1 MVNRRHT
8 ISTVAYMEKAM
19 TIKSNNT
26 FVDFTNTCSGTG
38 GQYSAVKGYR
48 SSRGSVADY
57 LVRPGVS
64 RVHRLQN
71 SIEYAQRLN
80 ALEVS
85 RVVNEKYGTT
95 DITPSD
101 AARYISAQIASWEK
115 SLTQVQRPSP
125 YVTVAAT
132 KNRAP
137 VLNVKE
143 GEIIDAFY
151 FVGQLEAYTLI
162 EAGEPKKAPVS
173 NSARVK
179 GWVRGRSESGKYT
192 TLKLRAGEDAN
203 FEAVCIGGKVYTP
216 HDLHAMV
223 LQARL
228 SGVTSATLTAI

>member
-1 MVNRRHT
+1 
-8 ISTVAYMEKAM
+8 M

-85 RVVNEKYGTT
+85 QVVNEKYGTT

-101 AARYISAQIASWEK
+101 AARFIS
-115 SLTQVQRPSP
+115 
-125 YVTVAAT
+125 
-132 KNRAP
+132 
-137 VLNVKE
+137 
-143 GEIIDAFY
+143 
-151 FVGQLEAYTLI
+151 
-162 EAGEPKKAPVS
+162 
-173 NSARVK
+173 
-179 GWVRGRSESGKYT
+179 GRSESGKYT